1 MQTNSEKMV
10 MENFVALQKVMTNLA
25 VKLDDLSNQI
35 SKLLDLFEISAKAL
49 AKKEFETS
57 SGSRDAKRIIEKVDN
72 LLEQNK
78 IIARGV
84 SLLHEREPAIQQ
96 LQEPSFQQ
104 AETNIPT
111 PEQKNIDINTYQRS
125 ISSSGRFQ
133 KLPRR

>member
-84 SLLHEREPAIQQ
+84 SLLHERDRK
-96 LQEPSFQQ
+96 SVV
-104 AETNIPT
+104 
-111 PEQKNIDINTYQRS
+111 
-125 ISSSGRFQ
+125 
-133 KLPRR
+133 